1 MVFDPSFRYPGDVE
15 MARLLAELACPR
27 PLEECRA
34 LLRGAVAA
42 QKTPLPSVLVRE
54 IFHGR
59 EPKFRNLAQADR
71 FVACLFALMG
81 ELQARFAGG
90 EFIVEPAGNV
100 VGSIEDRAGA
110 RYCQVR
116 AFLRGLDLGATDPA
130 LLDDG
135 GQAALAALTDASAYL
150 GAMSGLAAT
159 DSPQQAD
166 LAARTGDSLTSLEGM
181 TADCMRRIEASLRS
195 QRGPSGERAP
205 DSGVGPNDLCGCGS
219 GKPLRRC
226 CGAPA

>member
-15 MARLLAELACPR
+15 MARLLADLACPR
-27 PLEECRA
+27 PLGECRA

-54 IFHGR
+54 LFHGR

-81 ELQARFAGG
+81 ELHARFAAS
-90 EFIVEPAGNV
+90 EFSVEETGRV
-100 VGSIEDRAGA
+100 VGSIEDRAGL
-110 RYCQVR
+110 RYCEVR

-130 LLDDG
+130 RLDDS

-159 DSPQQAD
+159 DAPTQAD
-166 LAARTGDSLTSLEGM
+166 LAARTDASLATLESMTS
-181 TADCMRRIEASLRS
+181 DCMGRIEKSLRS
-195 QRGPSGERAP
+195 QRGPSGERPP

-219 GKPLRRC
+219 GKPKRRC
-226 CGAPA
+226 CGAPT